1 MTLLEIEAFLAVVKY
16 GNISLAA
23 KELYV
28 TQPTLSKRIKI
39 MENELGYSLIRRQ
52 KGLRTVQLTPE
63 GKKFLTIADKWK
75 ELWKETNEI
84 FSVVQKPKLLVSAV
98 ESVSLY
104 LFPKVLQ
111 AFLRQNYNLK
121 ISFQHSPSAYTYME
135 SGLLDLAFIEEPRY
149 SKHIHATP
157 AFSEPFVVV
166 ACCMITE
173 GDTVSVS
180 DLLPE
185 YEIHVSWN
193 PEFESWHSKSFDER
207 ISPLIT
213 LSQDSLIPYVLGG
226 KAWGIVP
233 YSTGINL
240 KKQGFH
246 IYRLL
251 EGPPDRFIY
260 YIVHGYE
267 KNKLIPY
274 FLSLLDQELRTYP
287 EIISFLQQ

>member
-1 MTLLEIEAFLAVVKY
+1 MISRQSNYYLLKEILIWIVQFLPFV
-16 GNISLAA
+16 S
-23 KELYV
+23 
-28 TQPTLSKRIKI
+28 Q
-39 MENELGYSLIRRQ
+39 
-52 KGLRTVQLTPE
+52 
-63 GKKFLTIADKWK
+63 WK

-104 LFPKVLQ
+104 LFPKVVQ

-121 ISFQHSPSAYTYME
+121 VSYQHSPSAYTYME

-166 ACCMITE
+166 AGSKIAE

-193 PEFESWHSKSFDER
+193 PEFESWHAKSFDEK
-207 ISPLIT
+207 ISPLII
-213 LSQDSLIPYVLGG
+213 LSQDSLIPYVLEGE
-226 KAWGIVP
+226 AWGIAP

-246 IYRLL
+246 LYRLL
-251 EGPPDRFIY
+251 GGSPDRFIY

-274 FLSLLDQELRTYP
+274 FVSLLDQELRIYP
-287 EIISFLQQ
+287 EIISFLVENVLYL

>member
-23 KELYV
+23 KELYI
-28 TQPTLSKRIKI
+28 TQPTMSTRIKI
-39 MENELGYSLIRRQ
+39 MENEMGYSLIKRQ

-63 GKKFLTIADKWK
+63 GKKFLIIADKWK
-75 ELWKETNEI
+75 GLWKETNEI

-98 ESVSLY
+98 ESISLY

-111 AFLRQNYNLK
+111 EFLRQNYNLK
-121 ISFQHSPSAYTYME
+121 VAYQHSPSAYAYME
-135 SGLLDLAFIEEPRY
+135 SGLLDLAFIEEPKY

-166 ACCMITE
+166 SCCKIAE
-173 GDTVSVS
+173 GDTVSVD
-180 DLLPE
+180 DLPPE

-193 PEFESWHSKSFDER
+193 PEFESWHSKFFDEK
-207 ISPLIT
+207 ISPLII
-213 LSQDSLIPYVLGG
+213 LSQDSLIPYVLEG

-240 KKQGFH
+240 NKQGFH

-251 EGPPDRFIY
+251 GGPPDRFIY

-274 FLSLLDQELRTYP
+274 FLSLLDQELRTYS
-287 EIISFLQQ
+287 EIISFL

>member
-39 MENELGYSLIRRQ
+39 MENELGYSLIKRQ

-75 ELWKETNEI
+75 GLWKETNEI
-84 FSVVQKPKLLVSAV
+84 FSVVPKPKLLVSAV

-104 LFPKVLQ
+104 LFPKVVQ

-121 ISFQHSPSAYTYME
+121 VSYQHSPSAYTYME

-149 SKHIHATP
+149 SKQIHATP
-157 AFSEPFVVV
+157 AFSEPFIVVT
-166 ACCMITE
+166 CCNLSE

-180 DLLPE
+180 DLPPE

-213 LSQDSLIPYVLGG
+213 LSQDSLIPYVLEG

-251 EGPPDRFIY
+251 GGPPDRFIY
-260 YIVHGYE
+260 YIIHGY
-267 KNKLIPY
+267 
-274 FLSLLDQELRTYP
+274 
-287 EIISFLQQ
+287 

>member
-1 MTLLEIEAFLAVVKY
+1 MFQ
-16 GNISLAA
+16 NIYHCGS
-23 KELYV
+23 
-28 TQPTLSKRIKI
+28 I
-39 MENELGYSLIRRQ
+39 NIRRNFNRFI
-52 KGLRTVQLTPE
+52 L
-63 GKKFLTIADKWK
+63 F
-75 ELWKETNEI
+75 LWKETNEI

-104 LFPKVLQ
+104 LFPKVLR
-111 AFLRQNYNLK
+111 AFLRQNYTLK
-121 ISFQHSPSAYTYME
+121 VSYQHSPSAYAYME

-149 SKHIHATP
+149 SKQIHATP

-166 ACCMITE
+166 AGCKIGE

-180 DLLPE
+180 DLPPE
-185 YEIHVSWN
+185 YGIHVSWN

-207 ISPLIT
+207 ISPLLT
-213 LSQDSLIPYVLGG
+213 LSQDSLIPYVLEG

-233 YSTGINL
+233 YSTAVNL

-251 EGPPDRFIY
+251 GGPPDRFIY

-287 EIISFLQQ
+287 EIIFFL